1 LRLKLNYPFSL
12 DNQSGPAYLRVAV
25 PAPLAAG
32 FSLRSGGVSR
42 GAFTS
47 ANMSYSVGD
56 DLGRVTANRRDL
68 LQKVG
73 GGRFAAFLT
82 CKQVHGN
89 RCRVVNNQDIEAPEQ
104 LASTAADALLTD
116 VPGVLLGIM
125 TADCLPLIIADKKA
139 RAVAVVHAGWRGL
152 EKGVAAAA
160 VAELQSTFSVPVTD
174 LSVYAGPAI
183 GVCCFTVGFE
193 VIECFRNLPELS
205 GGNDWYQKS
214 GSGFQL
220 DLLAVQKAQL
230 LAAGLADSD
239 FHAVNVC
246 TCCQD
251 LCFSYRRDHAITG
264 RQLAFVGI
272 IKNTLENSRIA
283 VNES

>member
-1 LRLKLNYPFSL
+1 MSLKFNYPFSL

-25 PAPLAAG
+25 PTPLVAG
-32 FSLRSGGVSR
+32 FSLRSGGKSR
-42 GAFTS
+42 GAFTA

-56 DLGRVTANRRDL
+56 DAGRVTENRHDL

-73 GGRFAAFLT
+73 GRQFTTILT

-89 RCRVVNNQDIEAPEQ
+89 SCKVVTGQDIETPEQ
-104 LASTAADALLTD
+104 LAQIEADALLTAE
-116 VPGVLLGIM
+116 PGVLLGIM
-125 TADCLPLIIADKKA
+125 TADCLPLIIADKKS

-152 EKGVAAAA
+152 EMGVAAVA
-160 VAELQSTFSVPVTD
+160 VAELKRIFSVPVTD

-183 GVCCFTVGFE
+183 AACCFTVGIE
-193 VIECFRNLPELS
+193 VIERFHKLSELQGVS
-205 GGNDWYQKS
+205 GWYRKS
-214 GSGFQL
+214 DSGFQL
-220 DLLAVQKAQL
+220 DLLAVQRAQL
-230 LAAGLADSD
+230 LAAGLAAAD

-272 IKNTLENSRIA
+272 T
-283 VNES
+283 